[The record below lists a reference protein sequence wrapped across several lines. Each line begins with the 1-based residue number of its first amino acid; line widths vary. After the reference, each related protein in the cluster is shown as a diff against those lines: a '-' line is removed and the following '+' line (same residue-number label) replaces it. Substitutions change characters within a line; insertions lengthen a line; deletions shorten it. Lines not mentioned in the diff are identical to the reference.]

1 MTSSTIHHH
10 ATQNLYL
17 YIVFFS
23 TEKIDKRLGYFQNK
37 FNLHGNEVRALAT
50 KQPKIIT
57 YSIQHINTNTFVIN
71 EEMGFNDEETKK
83 LLLNTPKIWM
93 LSKLT
98 IYIISSNNNKLHTFY
113 NYVCKLIDLTSFENC
128 LLNLL
133 G

>member
-1 MTSSTIHHH
+1 MPVKIYI
-10 ATQNLYL
+10 LYNSKHFLNHIKIL

-71 EEMGFNDEETKK
+71 EEMGFNEEETKK
-83 LLLNTPKIWM
+83 LLLDTPKIWM

-98 IYIISSNNNKLHTFY
+98 IL
-113 NYVCKLIDLTSFENC
+113 
-128 LLNLL
+128 
-133 G
+133 